1 MKVNGIT
8 LGSWFNHRRFNQRK
22 AQGYA
27 LSKRFD
33 HRLSRLLSRLLFR
46 LLPPRW
52 YLRTQGIK
60 LYREPPATAT
70 VTYKLHGEV
79 KTTQVKFG
87 SARAIIKIL
96 PLWFE
101 YGFCEPVP
109 ELSPYIP
116 RHLDDKRYVVPPGDI
131 LKVEWYDPVLK
142 DDISIDR
149 PSWRLDGHNRQH
161 LNNYNP
167 YL

>member
-1 MKVNGIT
+1 MKVRGHT
-8 LGSWFNHRRFNQRK
+8 LGAWFNH
-22 AQGYA
+22 
-27 LSKRFD
+27 
-33 HRLSRLLSRLLFR
+33 LLFK

-70 VTYKLHGEV
+70 IMYKSHGEV

-87 SARAIIKIL
+87 SARAIVKIF

-116 RHLDDKRYVVPPGDI
+116 PHLDNREYYIPPVHI

-142 DDISIDR
+142 DNISIDR
-149 PSWRLDGHNRQH
+149 PGWRLDGYNR
-161 LNNYNP
+161 
-167 YL
+167 